1 MYTISF
7 IWGKYFRYKYV
18 TGSYTLRK
26 ENALNCM
33 FQGRNTEVVPPGIPG
48 KMTVVCL
55 VTDIM

>member
-7 IWGKYFRYKYV
+7 IWGRYKYV

-33 FQGRNTEVVPPGIPG
+33 FHGRNTEVVPPGIPG